1 VSFMKEF
8 FDEAGLAGLEG
19 SEFETLGRLSI
30 AAVSCRKQLDS
41 DILDVDSV
49 SIGPDFWSCWK
60 VSTFRGRFEGV
71 GETEVGEKNGSVD

>member
-8 FDEAGLAGLEG
+8 FDNAGLAGLEC

-30 AAVSCRKQLDS
+30 AGVSCRKQLDS
-41 DILDVDSV
+41 AIPDVDSV
-49 SIGPDFWSCWK
+49 SISPDFWSCCA

-71 GETEVGEKNGSVD
+71 EETEIGENRGSVD

>member
-41 DILDVDSV
+41 DIPDVDSV
-49 SIGPDFWSCWK
+49 SIGSGFLELLHGIHVPRK
-60 VSTFRGRFEGV
+60 V
-71 GETEVGEKNGSVD
+71 